1 MWNRTQEQAAFIIET
16 ATKSVWI
23 DGYGEGRKD
32 MLAKAIAAVEAIEF
46 DAYSSTEWDRDYNLD
61 PSGETRY
68 PRIWIHEAITA
79 LRALQE
85 RP

>member
-1 MWNRTQEQAAFIIET
+1 MRHYMVCPQNEE
-16 ATKSVWI
+16 
-23 DGYGEGRKD
+23 
-32 MLAKAIAAVEAIEF
+32 MLHKIPYPVRQKIRAEAIAECIAAVEAIEF
-46 DAYSSTEWDRDYNLD
+46 NLHSSTEWDRDYNLD

-85 RP
+85 MP